1 MIYFVFTACLVSN
14 LLCNTIMT
22 ETKYNTLD
30 ECMYSINPIMERKML
45 ENKDKFIFGYCVED
59 LKQSRL

>member
-1 MIYFVFTACLVSN
+1 
-14 LLCNTIMT
+14 MT
-22 ETKYNTLD
+22 ETKYSTLD